1 MDFEL
6 GKVNI
11 FFGEVTNIDDETKLS
26 RVQVKINGYTED
38 LPEEDIPWYFSWGGI
53 NYLPQVGD
61 IVPVMIFDGNILA
74 GFYGKTIAKRL
85 NKDDGLDYENY
96 LEIFRR
102 EVDGELVS
110 MSYTPSKGIEFINSE
125 SGMLVENDMIT
136 LFSSSN
142 KITMT
147 KSEIKIGNNAEQYA
161 LKGDDVVKVLEQMC
175 GYMKEI
181 TKQFLMTSTTW
192 PTVIGACATPFTAA
206 LGVAFG
212 TLSAQMTLIFTSLAT
227 LQAGITRS
235 MLQSNK
241 VKIE

>member
-1 MDFEL
+1 MNFEL
-6 GKVNI
+6 GKVNV
-11 FFGEVTNIDDETKLS
+11 FFGEVTNIDDELKLS
-26 RVQVKINGYTED
+26 RVQVKINGLTES
-38 LPEEDIPWYFSWGGI
+38 LPEEDIPYYFSWGGV

-61 IVPVMIFDGNILA
+61 IVPVIIFDGNVLA
-74 GFYGKTIAKRL
+74 GFYGKTVAKKL

-110 MSYTPSKGIEFINSE
+110 LSYTPSKGIEFINADT
-125 SGMLVENDMIT
+125 GILVENDMIT
-136 LFSSSN
+136 LFSSTN

-147 KSEIKIGNNAEQYA
+147 SSQIKIGNNAQQYA
-161 LKGDDVVKVLEQMC
+161 LKGDDTLKVLSDLC
-175 GYMKEI
+175 GYVKEI

-206 LGVAFG
+206 LGVAFT

-227 LQAGITRS
+227 LQSGITKS

-241 VKIE
+241 VMIE